1 MNQHYSVYLFIIT
14 TMSNFISCKYILL
27 QKHIV
32 MFFTYTLIIVI
43 PTKVLQKILKQHSA
57 YIFIECTLSDLSFEY
72 V

>member
-14 TMSNFISCKYILL
+14 TMSNF
-27 QKHIV
+27 IV

-43 PTKVLQKILKQHSA
+43 PTKVLQKVLKQHSA